1 MKKYLLL
8 GLGLLGSSVFGQV
21 TLEHSYVSDG
31 YNDNAKQFAF
41 FTANG
46 LNYYTLDATTNQVKF
61 YNASHV
67 LWKTISVS
75 PGNYEMAGLFLA
87 TDGLFNA
94 DAKVEFILKTQN
106 LDTPYDSKMTL
117 YNEDGTNLQE
127 FGDFWL
133 ATVFKTSETQFKLIV
148 SEDQGSE
155 NAFDV
160 YSLPGTLSVLQ
171 QQAILPQQTFAY
183 PNPSSH
189 KINIGNPL
197 LDGENGTVKVFATNG
212 AKVMEQEVSGS
223 QKTITLDISQLS
235 KGTYL
240 YKIGNFTSKFIR
252 N

>member
-1 MKKYLLL
+1 M
-8 GLGLLGSSVFGQV
+8 GASAFGQV

-31 YNDNAKQFAF
+31 YNDNSKQFAF

-46 LNYYTLDATTNQVKF
+46 LNYYTLDAAANQVKF

-67 LWKTISVS
+67 LWKTISVN
-75 PGNYEMAGLFLA
+75 PGNYEIAGLFLA

-94 DAKVEFILKTQN
+94 DAKVEFILKSQN
-106 LDTPYDSKMTL
+106 LEIPYDSKMTL

-133 ATVFKTSETQFKLIV
+133 ATVVKASDTEFKLIV
-148 SEDQGSE
+148 TEDQGSD

-160 YSLPGTLSVLQ
+160 YGLPGTLSVLQ
-171 QQAILPQQTFAY
+171 QQAILPQQSFAY
-183 PNPSSH
+183 PNPSSN

-197 LDGENGTVKVFATNG
+197 LDGENGTLKVFAANG
-212 AKVMEQEVSGS
+212 AKVMEQEVAAT
-223 QKTITLDISQLS
+223 QKTITLDISQLG
-235 KGTYL
+235 KGTYI
-240 YKIGNFTSKFIR
+240 YKINNHTNKFIK